1 MRARRF
7 PVGGSGQDFTTN
19 SIIGIETKIT
29 SLSTAT
35 NKLSTD
41 VKKNAKDQN
50 AKADR
55 IDTELHNLKNSLEKR
70 IAALETAPR
79 SSPQRSAS
87 GSDPVAPATADP
99 WTAYNFKSLEK
110 QALVPAA
117 PAARS
122 SGPDRDFQPSCVIL
136 KGWCRRNENRS
147 LSTNDAIVLG
157 EKARALIPKEISELI
172 DSVDANYAQ
181 NRQIILCVR
190 PGDTRREDC
199 WKVRTALAKA
209 LCETPLQVHERD
221 VYAIVEPTPSNRE
234 RNRNIGKALSILE
247 EMIPEPQRAKIV
259 LDFRAG
265 IAYFSKDG
273 ASSDVNCY
281 ATLGR
286 TDSKHGWVWLEKA
299 LTETFKDMNF
309 ALLCERTADAL
320 AR

>member
-1 MRARRF
+1 
-7 PVGGSGQDFTTN
+7 VT
-19 SIIGIETKIT
+19 
-29 SLSTAT
+29 
-35 NKLSTD
+35 
-41 VKKNAKDQN
+41 
-50 AKADR
+50 
-55 IDTELHNLKNSLEKR
+55 
-70 IAALETAPR
+70 
-79 SSPQRSAS
+79 
-87 GSDPVAPATADP
+87 PATADP
-99 WTAYNFKSLEK
+99 WTAYNFKGLEK

-117 PAARS
+117 AAAAPRS

-136 KGWCRRNENRS
+136 KGWCRHNENRS

-172 DSVDANYAQ
+172 DSVDANYVQ
-181 NRQIILCVR
+181 NRQIILRVR

-199 WKVRTALAKA
+199 WKVRTALTKA
-209 LCETPLQVHERD
+209 LRETPLQVHDRD

-265 IAYFSKDG
+265 IAYFSEDG
-273 ASSDVNCY
+273 ASSDVNRY

-286 TDSKHGWVWLEKA
+286 TDPKHGWMWLEKA
-299 LTETFKDMNF
+299 MTETFKDMNF